1 MFQYLLVRLKEGEL
15 TERQIKYIEFQYLL
29 VRLKDRRIFIS
40 ERQTAISIPL
50 GTIKSIRKK

>member
-29 VRLKDRRIFIS
+29 VRLKEYIKGCRIL
-40 ERQTAISIPL
+40 QTIISIPL
-50 GTIKSIRKK
+50 GTIKRELY